1 MIPKTVYAIKK
12 VTGKISLF
20 KDVSSALLADVE
32 KNELDGDNA
41 DTENKR
47 LIKKLEQKLL
57 DIIKKNDLKES
68 IKENDP

>member
-1 MIPKTVYAIKK
+1 MSP
-12 VTGKISLF
+12 G
-20 KDVSSALLADVE
+20 ALLADVE

-57 DIIKKNDLKES
+57 DIIKKNDPKES
-68 IKENDP
+68 VKENDSENL

>member
-1 MIPKTVYAIKK
+1 MLLKSYRQDILMKM
-12 VTGKISLF
+12 SL
-20 KDVSSALLADVE
+20 SALLADVE

-68 IKENDP
+68 VKENDPLENL